1 MDSLKCRVKDLIGSK
16 PFELELQNVDLSGEQ
31 RCKIDEECD
40 TFGFSLL
47 SEVCADRDGI
57 IKAFRKD
64 GNWNNPGS
72 LILMQRAFEITDEY
86 SSFAPQLKIGMSYVE
101 LRKAHN
107 DMISERLFDEGKTL
121 RNKGR
126 FIESCKRFDESLKYQ
141 PDFVDALLE
150 RGSVL
155 LQLGRKPEALRDFD
169 EVLRIQPHN
178 HLAMTELTIL
188 RSSMRYEK
196 PALPTP
202 QLSVE
207 VSNYSC
213 NKSSSSSSSVL
224 PQQQLP
230 SSSSS
235 HSGLIN
241 KLRQSL
247 SKEDIARAL
256 ESSDSDTYTPRN
268 RNRAASTDGSSSTSS
283 SSEDASTRDSKSRK
297 RKHKKSSKKSK
308 KSKYKSEKHEK
319 RKKKKHRR
327 SSSND

>member
-16 PFELELQNVDLSGEQ
+16 PFELELQNVDLSHEQ

-196 PALPTP
+196 PALRTP

-247 SKEDIARAL
+247 TKEDIARVL
-256 ESSDSDTYTPRN
+256 ESSDSDSYTPRN
-268 RNRAASTDGSSSTSS
+268 RTASTDGSSS
-283 SSEDASTRDSKSRK
+283 SSEDSSTRDSKSRK